1 MEDFKT
7 QQQQQQQTQEQEKK
21 AGEIHHCKKC
31 GATLSA
37 DDKFCPEC
45 GEKIG
50 GEEKECRW
58 CGTLTTKEICPECGK
73 RVVPQICKK
82 CGKEAYFDV
91 CEHCGQILNSELQ
104 AFVEKKSEP
113 VKQMSKAEAQSI
125 IKEFEEAESEEVEYF
140 KKKLQEHEILL
151 AEKKTFVER
160 EKRINKAFGENH
172 TAIQYPDP
180 EETKFIQEA
189 AKSLK
194 EAALQKEKEAIQEAL
209 EKKFPGVKS
218 EEEEHAEFLRLM
230 EQRDSLFKK
239 QIAENTERIE
249 EEIAEI
255 QRKIEEQRRRE
266 EEIARERRR
275 LELEAFNNRIRGT
288 YVSTHDCPCG
298 GYNHEDIRISF
309 SINPDGTLTGKTISS
324 WSEYCGY
331 AGGKYAGTKYIT
343 SLRGNFDGNKVSF
356 KTTSSFF
363 EKNPN
368 NLTSIDF
375 LDSFCGDLNN
385 SGVVLNG
392 FWFSGSEA
400 NGYFDY
406 RKY

>member
-1 MEDFKT
+1 M
-7 QQQQQQQTQEQEKK
+7 
-21 AGEIHHCKKC
+21 
-31 GATLSA
+31 
-37 DDKFCPEC
+37 
-45 GEKIG
+45 
-50 GEEKECRW
+50 
-58 CGTLTTKEICPECGK
+58 TTKEICPECGK

-151 AEKKTFVER
+151 AEKKIFVER
-160 EKRINKAFGENH
+160 ERRINKAFGENH

-343 SLRGNFDGNKVSF
+343 SLRGTFDGNKVSF